1 MMGITVPDPSLP
13 IMKNTNA
20 ILALT
25 AQETARPKTTACIRC
40 GSCTNNCPFGLA
52 PANIARA
59 YLNKDADQ
67 LEALAVNSC
76 MECGCC
82 SFVCPAN
89 RPLVQTNR
97 LSKAYL
103 RDLKAKESAKS

>member
-1 MMGITVPDPSLP
+1 MPS
-13 IMKNTNA
+13 
-20 ILALT
+20 
-25 AQETARPKTTACIRC
+25 
-40 GSCTNNCPFGLA
+40 S
-52 PANIARA
+52 ANIARA
-59 YLNKDADQ
+59 YLNKDTAQ

-97 LSKAYL
+97 LAKAYL